1 MSQCHVPLWYFLL
14 AVCHGC
20 TVPSQPPAH
29 SNSEPENLDLQG
41 SKETPLHHVMMSGGL
56 LINNGTVFPGTQSRE
71 RSVLAAA
78 GPDWL
83 VFQEDAGQRGVLSEC
98 VLPPVW
104 AEAGYAC
111 LKQGSSI
118 PPHPATTTSDRQ
130 PCT

>member
-1 MSQCHVPLWYFLL
+1 MFLCDIFFWL
-14 AVCHGC
+14 YVMVALSL
-20 TVPSQPPAH
+20 PQPPAF
-29 SNSEPENLDLQG
+29 SSSEPENLDLQS
-41 SKETPLHHVMMSGGL
+41 SKEMPLHHVMMSGGL

-111 LKQGSSI
+111 LKQGSSV